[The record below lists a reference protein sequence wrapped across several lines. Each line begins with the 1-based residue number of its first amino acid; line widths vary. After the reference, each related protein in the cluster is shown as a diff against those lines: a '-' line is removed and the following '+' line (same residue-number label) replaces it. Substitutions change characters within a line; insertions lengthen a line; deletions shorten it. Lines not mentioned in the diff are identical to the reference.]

1 MFLARGSTDVCLKV
15 GTAKCEIHRC
25 TGNYRIV
32 WGRVMSKEIARVLGG
47 GGGHSTQ
54 MTGLQSPQLFLC
66 HRAERTPCP
75 VPGSGTL

>member
-1 MFLARGSTDVCLKV
+1 MFLARGRTDACPKV

-32 WGRVMSKEIARVLGG
+32 WGWVMSKKIARVLVG

-54 MTGLQSPQLFLC
+54 MTGLQSP
-66 HRAERTPCP
+66 
-75 VPGSGTL
+75 